1 MSTES
6 FYPNIG
12 SLVTI
17 EDFPPALRF
26 LQNGLQ
32 NALDNIYYKNLQ
44 FVKSNNGSQGF
55 YDLTLVTNEPI
66 QLDLLNSG
74 FSLVLNPGSSGETL
88 IPITLNFNWPI
99 IAFIKN
105 FNLQEFSF
113 SPTQM
118 QNILDQ
124 LLSFGD
130 TNWIQIAVK
139 TFEFNTDLEAYQVF
153 VDKINQ
159 YYNLTGANQVSYPAE
174 SDALQMAESLRQVID
189 DNTSITDSISKIIK
203 EVYISSANDNAFL
216 KNLSALSFNINGE
229 SILDFIK
236 KTIIPQI
243 DASLE
248 LSLGL
253 AFPRSVLTPLNAPA
267 GDPLPE
273 PAQSIVEVG
282 IGSVNF
288 STQGGFGFDENR
300 SASLNH
306 PSQIGNTGLG
316 IHFSNLK
323 LDLSRNTNISEADLD
338 GRTKDFMGVYAEK
351 ASITL
356 PSKWFNQ
363 VDDTTLQ
370 IAGYNI
376 LVGTGGISGTIA
388 LEAVNDTPM
397 TDDDYLDVK
406 IGNWAL
412 GFNKFD
418 IEFKQNA
425 IVESNLKG
433 RLKIPKLKDGDG
445 KDAEIQ
451 VTGHLQENGDFTL
464 TASEPQ
470 GIPLN
475 LFDFLTINFLTLE
488 LGKEDGKFF
497 LGTSCEIWFENDVM
511 NKIIG
516 DQKIILPNL
525 RIYEDGSLEI
535 AGGNAFIPTN
545 ITLNLGPVEV
555 AVTGI
560 HFGSHQQEYNGVM
573 RKYNYWGFD
582 GAISL
587 DPLGIDAR
595 GEGIKYYYTNDNEEH
610 LDPDG
615 NPTGDSFL
623 RIQTIEVDLVIP
635 GDAKPDAATAIIH
648 GMLSIPEPGAS
659 PEYLGEVSVKL
670 PQSGI
675 AGGAAMR
682 LQPRHPAFLLDA
694 YVDLPAPIPVGPLGI
709 YGFRGLLGFRYV
721 AEKEAVGLVP
731 GEDTWYDYYTHPPRG
746 IHATKFSG
754 PEKTA
759 DYSFP
764 FSIGAGAVLGTSFD
778 SGISISVRTMMLL
791 SLPSLFLIE
800 GRASL
805 LSARLGLTDEREPP
819 FFAFIA
825 WGDRS
830 IEMGMGADFK
840 LPQNNG
846 EILEL
851 YAEAQAAFFFD
862 NPSHWYINLGTQEN
876 PNTAKV
882 LSLFNAQSYLMISAQ
897 GIQAGSR
904 TELDLNQ
911 RFGPAKVRL
920 YAYIE
925 LGGFIS
931 FERFQLG
938 GYIKLGGM
946 IDVDIWIIGVS
957 LELNT
962 ILSAEAAEPFL
973 LYAEL
978 QVKACVKIIFKKVC
992 KSFKIKLKWEKNGSL
1007 PRTPIAPLPHSN
1019 DDGQTDRTQE
1029 LVKGVHML
1037 TNEAF
1042 ALDYLG
1048 LDLAAEPSITDI
1060 TKVIPLDTY
1069 IDIKT
1074 VKGLIPG
1081 AVSDKIGGHTGGAA
1095 GYTDLIPPQKVMAG
1109 RALRQEKHK
1118 YSIEAIGIKA
1128 WDGNQWVNYHPFE
1141 ALVEDTERANVRDLK
1156 IGYWQRSEEQYNAIR
1171 LLATTPFSFTEASEP
1186 GWFIPE
1192 QLGITTSSIFCE
1204 SPAAG
1209 DGCSNVLDQDQGIT
1223 YEVPT
1228 PYTSHYINGAYF
1240 SLEKSPLT
1248 DGVTVKQPYVLPSR
1262 FKTVGLYVGTSYN
1275 RGIGFHPNDQLVI
1288 VLPGPSIRASL
1299 KILTWFWFDSEEA
1312 PEQFNPYDW
1321 RANVIYHHADG
1332 TTHTQVV
1339 HADSEVFSLY
1349 QEINL
1354 EYQTTPNAAITKI
1367 VIQHNPAF
1375 ASSFMETF
1383 FQEVCWLSLE
1393 DYEYNQTIPGQDAVE
1408 AEQQALR
1415 EGAEK
1420 TIQPIWRP
1428 NTHYYIHF
1436 ALKDEVDN
1444 GAKAQTFDYYYGFK
1458 TAGPVGHFHNAPGVT
1473 YGNEYT
1479 SDGSI
1484 ENRKN
1489 GQLKNADKY
1498 PLTSLRQYIDYNRSY
1513 PNADGSLL
1521 QAKPLFYANG
1531 QCNINIYFSRPL
1543 AYHMLSGWPAY
1554 GDLPSIVGEL
1564 NMAIKDPVS
1573 NVIIPYPLPVN
1584 YQEET
1589 VPTPTPQEGNE
1600 VWQNDQ
1606 DPRIPLSL
1614 QALNQ
1619 MIDHINDNNDLIQC
1633 QLTLGAPIKPASKA
1647 YAVNLTN
1654 LKPRKLYTAL
1664 LYNAFDQDDS
1674 RSLEAAEN
1682 TLVHQ
1687 FVFQTSRYA
1696 HFEEQVK
1703 SYILQELDQDGQVV
1717 DSRQAVFDL
1726 KVPLDASAIDTA
1738 FALVNGDSTAG
1749 GNDLTTQY
1757 PQVFERVIEGVLGL
1771 PTIDPAQTT
1780 EFNLIKDSN
1789 TGDII
1794 AILIRNSEP
1803 FNIPKI
1809 PIEDMKRLYHS
1820 DGSIEQEGAIEVMVN
1835 ATTVD
1840 ENYQVLYSKDYAQAL
1855 VMYNDAHNHKK
1866 ITATSLNFQFLYKTW
1881 DGAAYVANKQDP
1893 FKTIYV
1899 ENIQLN

>member
-1 MSTES
+1 MLRRID
-6 FYPNIG
+6 PNKFMWFQLG
-12 SLVTI
+12 SNPSKAWRV
-17 EDFPPALRF
+17 
-26 LQNGLQ
+26 
-32 NALDNIYYKNLQ
+32 
-44 FVKSNNGSQGF
+44 GF
-55 YDLTLVTNEPI
+55 NYFDLTLSRGQVT
-66 QLDLLNSG
+66 
-74 FSLVLNPGSSGETL
+74 
-88 IPITLNFNWPI
+88 
-99 IAFIKN
+99 
-105 FNLQEFSF
+105 
-113 SPTQM
+113 
-118 QNILDQ
+118 
-124 LLSFGD
+124 
-130 TNWIQIAVK
+130 
-139 TFEFNTDLEAYQVF
+139 
-153 VDKINQ
+153 
-159 YYNLTGANQVSYPAE
+159 
-174 SDALQMAESLRQVID
+174 
-189 DNTSITDSISKIIK
+189 
-203 EVYISSANDNAFL
+203 
-216 KNLSALSFNINGE
+216 
-229 SILDFIK
+229 
-236 KTIIPQI
+236 
-243 DASLE
+243 
-248 LSLGL
+248 
-253 AFPRSVLTPLNAPA
+253 
-267 GDPLPE
+267 
-273 PAQSIVEVG
+273 
-282 IGSVNF
+282 
-288 STQGGFGFDENR
+288 
-300 SASLNH
+300 
-306 PSQIGNTGLG
+306 
-316 IHFSNLK
+316 
-323 LDLSRNTNISEADLD
+323 
-338 GRTKDFMGVYAEK
+338 
-351 ASITL
+351 
-356 PSKWFNQ
+356 
-363 VDDTTLQ
+363 
-370 IAGYNI
+370 
-376 LVGTGGISGTIA
+376 
-388 LEAVNDTPM
+388 
-397 TDDDYLDVK
+397 
-406 IGNWAL
+406 
-412 GFNKFD
+412 
-418 IEFKQNA
+418 
-425 IVESNLKG
+425 ESNLKA
-433 RLKIPKLKDGDG
+433 RLEIPKLKKKDNQKAIIDLDGHWYSN
-445 KDAEIQ
+445 E
-451 VTGHLQENGDFTL
+451 DFSL
-464 TASEPQ
+464 TASFLPS
-470 GIPLN
+470 GFPLK
-475 LFDFLTINFLTLE
+475 LFNFLTINFLSAE
-488 LGKEDGKFF
+488 LGKADDRFF

-560 HFGSHQQEYNGVM
+560 HFGSHQQEHNGVM

-992 KSFKIKLKWEKNGSL
+992 KSFKVKLKWEKNGSL
-1007 PRTPIAPLPHSN
+1007 PRTPIAPLPHSS

-1048 LDLAAEPSITDI
+1048 LDLSTEPSIADI

-1095 GYTDLIPPQKVMAG
+1095 GYTDLIPPQKVIAG
-1109 RALRQEKHK
+1109 RELRQEKHK

-1141 ALVEDTERANVRDLK
+1141 ALVEDAERANVRDLK

-1192 QLGITTSSIFCE
+1192 QYGITPSELFCE

-1209 DGCSNVLDQDQGIT
+1209 DGCSNVLDKDQGIT

-1288 VLPGPSIRASL
+1288 VLPGPSIRTSL

-1383 FQEVCWLSLE
+1383 FQEVCWLSME

-1415 EGAEK
+1415 AGAEK

-1444 GAKAQTFDYYYGFK
+1444 GAKSQTFDYYYGFK

-1473 YGNEYT
+1473 YGNEYA

-1543 AYHMLSGWPAY
+1543 AYHMLSDWPAY

-1589 VPTPTPQEGNE
+1589 VPTPAPQEGDE

-1619 MIDHINDNNDLIQC
+1619 MIDHINDNNDFIQC

-1726 KVPLDASAIDTA
+1726 TVPLDASAIDTA

-1749 GNDLTTQY
+1749 GNDLVTQY

-1794 AILIRNSEP
+1794 AILIRNPEP

-1809 PIEDMKRLYHS
+1809 PIEDMKRLYHA
-1820 DGSIEQEGAIEVMVN
+1820 DGSIEQEGTIEVMVN

-1881 DGAAYVANKQDP
+1881 DGAAYVADKQDP